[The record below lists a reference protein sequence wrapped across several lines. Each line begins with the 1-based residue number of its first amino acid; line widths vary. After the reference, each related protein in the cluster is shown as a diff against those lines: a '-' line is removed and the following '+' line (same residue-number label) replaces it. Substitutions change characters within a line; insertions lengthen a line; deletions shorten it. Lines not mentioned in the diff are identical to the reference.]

1 MLASGRATSSQTQD
15 GRPRSMA
22 IALYV
27 AASMAVLVSAFS
39 LPREVA
45 RTCAP
50 SPEQADL
57 ELCIETQ
64 RFVSSSGRDAAL
76 ALVLATTVIT
86 AGAAWLQWR
95 SAANARQQSGV
106 VATLQFRVD
115 RFRRWILLLSV
126 ASTPL
131 IAGLAIGAV
140 TSSSYTMGE
149 RTCRPGTGMVVEF
162 CEQPSIET
170 QRIIREAS
178 PWSIPLIA
186 TGALLLVGTAY
197 WWIQARRVDH
207 RTTIPEYR
215 YSTTPPA
222 WPGSS

>member
-1 MLASGRATSSQTQD
+1 
-15 GRPRSMA
+15 
-22 IALYV
+22 
-27 AASMAVLVSAFS
+27 MAVFASAFS
-39 LPREVA
+39 IPREVV

-64 RFVSSSGRDAAL
+64 RFVSSSWWDAAL
-76 ALVLATTVIT
+76 ALVLVTTVIT

-115 RFRRWILLLSV
+115 RFRGRILLLSV
-126 ASTPL
+126 ASSPL
-131 IAGLAIGAV
+131 IAGIAIGAA

-149 RTCRPGTGMVVEF
+149 RACRPGIGMVVEF
-162 CEQPSIET
+162 CEQHSIET
-170 QRIIREAS
+170 RRIIREAS

-186 TGALLLVGTAY
+186 AGALLLVGTAC
-197 WWIQARRVDH
+197 WWIQARRADQ
-207 RTTIPEYR
+207 RTTIPGHR
-215 YSTTPPA
+215 YSA
-222 WPGSS
+222 KPGAS